1 MFVLTNPPMK
11 VFKFS
16 SGQVPLWFWKE
27 IINKDKNPV
36 LRDISKV
43 KVMRKATPL
52 NLLLLCFLGET
63 RWSQP
68 LKDVQILGAHQ
79 AMTVIA
85 TKVSEVNMLS
95 SDQNL

>member
-1 MFVLTNPPMK
+1 MLGLTNPPMK

-16 SGQVPLWFWKE
+16 SGQVPLCFWKE

-36 LRDISKV
+36 LRDINKV
-43 KVMRKATPL
+43 IVMRKATPL

-68 LKDVQILGAHQ
+68 LKDFQTLGAH
-79 AMTVIA
+79 
-85 TKVSEVNMLS
+85 
-95 SDQNL
+95 